1 MNMNMKIARR
11 WPIGGTIM
19 LQTKTLGFLLFTL
32 ITLTKC
38 SCDRSPQVSTP
49 DQETNLPKEPNPKV
63 ILLPITED
71 MLNKVGKSSLQGFQK
86 NGLLKA
92 LKLFKSNQAN
102 SQASEELSTGDYEGA
117 LSGAMKL
124 ADEAIIQALL
134 QRKDQVKG
142 SIDWNLE
149 LQKAIN
155 LGQVVGVKALL
166 KSGIKVNKEHLE
178 TAVEKCSPV
187 AIIKILL
194 DSKLNPQAAELID
207 QEIFQVAL
215 NHTLGHEDSEG
226 GAKANLFVLLDPQVN
241 PKIKTLINQDMLKQ
255 TVYYKSEDILQK
267 LLDSQINAH
276 ASQLTDEEMIEL
288 IHDTFGFS
296 DSGPILNVLLE
307 DLIRKKGKAYMRN
320 LMGKAYNGDS
330 IGHTLSM
337 RDSNKPIFITLGLID
352 ATN

>member
-32 ITLTKC
+32 IALTKC

-102 SQASEELSTGDYEGA
+102 SQASEGLSTGDYEGA

-124 ADEAIIQALL
+124 ADGAIIEALL

-142 SIDWNLE
+142 RMDWKLE

-155 LGQVVGVKALL
+155 LGQVVGVEALL
-166 KSGIKVNKEHLE
+166 KSGIKVNKEHLK
-178 TAVEKCSPV
+178 TVVERRSPV
-187 AIIKILL
+187 ALLKTLL
-194 DSKLNPQAAELID
+194 DPHINPQVDELID
-207 QEIFQVAL
+207 QGILEVAL
-215 NHTLGHEDSEG
+215 NYTLGHKDADG
-226 GAKANLFVLLDPQVN
+226 NAKANLFVLLDPQIN
-241 PKIKTLINQDMLKQ
+241 PKAKTLINQEMLKQ
-255 TVYYKSEDILQK
+255 AVRPKSEDILQK
-267 LLDSQINAH
+267 LLDPQINAH

-320 LMGKAYNGDS
+320 LMGKAHNGDS
-330 IGHTLSM
+330 IEDMLSI
-337 RDSNKPIFITLGLID
+337 RDSNKPIFIALGLID